1 MAQYLSVFERL
12 ETVVDIL
19 PYDHYNSHVGKLG
32 IKFNSMMEKIKKH
45 FTGINSKYFVVIA
58 VIGLVAL
65 DLINSYYLRIYWVH
79 KDLSIL
85 YVEKI
90 ALTQGVDFGQLSR
103 DSIQEVKQ
111 VIDNGFFFFL
121 FIVFANNLFFY
132 FFYLR
137 KKLWAQSY
145 VLFYTMTNSLLALLF
160 IIEGPILGAPWFLYN
175 LLTIFIYL
183 YLYLGVKFLKNSTSE
198 TIPEHERK
206 EQ

>member
-1 MAQYLSVFERL
+1 
-12 ETVVDIL
+12 
-19 PYDHYNSHVGKLG
+19 
-32 IKFNSMMEKIKKH
+32 MMEKIKKH
-45 FTGINSKYFVVIA
+45 FTSINSKYFVVIA

-183 YLYLGVKFLKNSTSE
+183 YLYLGVKFLKKSTSE
-198 TIPEHERK
+198 TIPVHERK

>member
-1 MAQYLSVFERL
+1 ML
-12 ETVVDIL
+12 
-19 PYDHYNSHVGKLG
+19 
-32 IKFNSMMEKIKKH
+32 EKIKKH
-45 FTGINSKYFVVIA
+45 FLDLNPKYFIMIVVVALI
-58 VIGLVAL
+58 AL

-79 KDLSIL
+79 KNLSIL

-90 ALTQGVDFGQLSR
+90 ASTQGLDFGQLGP
-103 DSIQEVKQ
+103 DSIREVKQ

-145 VLFYTMTNSLLALLF
+145 VLFYTVTNSILALIF
-160 IIEGPILGAPWFLYN
+160 ILEGPILGTAWFLYN
-175 LLTIFIYL
+175 IMTIFVYL
-183 YLYLGVKFLKNSTSE
+183 YLYLGMKVLKNSPIG
-198 TIPEHERK
+198 TIHEHEMK

>member
-19 PYDHYNSHVGKLG
+19 PYNHYNSHVGKLG
-32 IKFNSMMEKIKKH
+32 IKFNDMMEEIKNH
-45 FTGINSKYFVVIA
+45 FLGLNSKYFVIIA
-58 VIGLVAL
+58 VLGLIVL

-79 KDLSIL
+79 KNLSIL
-85 YVEKI
+85 YVEKM
-90 ALTQGVDFGQLSR
+90 ASTQGLDFGQLSK

-145 VLFYTMTNSLLALLF
+145 VLFYTLTNSVLALLF
-160 IIEGPILGAPWFLYN
+160 IVEGPILGIPWFLYN
-175 LLTIFIYL
+175 LMTILIYL
-183 YLYLGVKFLKNSTSE
+183 YLYLGVKVLKNSILGTS
-198 TIPEHERK
+198 PAHEMK